1 MSLYLA
7 LGLFVA
13 GAFVVMKGGDWFV
26 DAAGDIAR
34 RLGVPTFII
43 GATIVSLAT
52 TLPEMLVSVIAAMS
66 GKTDMAVGNAVG
78 SVTANTGLILA
89 VTMMFMAVQ
98 TTRRHT
104 GQYVILLLA
113 AGILWMGVDTGA
125 LEPWAWVFLGIL
137 FVAFMVNNLLSARE
151 NRAPADSVVPAEGM
165 GRSVG
170 FFLLGGLGI
179 VVGSEFL
186 VNGGSAIATALGVPE
201 RAIAVTM
208 VAIGTSLPELVT
220 AITAIRKQEAA
231 LSVGNIIGANIIDL
245 TLILPVCSLVSGRAL
260 PVSSASVRYDLP
272 ACFFVTLAAVLPL
285 ALRKKG
291 SKIQGII
298 LLLLYGAYL
307 VLSL

>member
-13 GAFVVMKGGDWFV
+13 GVFMVMKGGDWFV

-34 RLGVPTFII
+34 RLGVPTFVI
-43 GATIVSLAT
+43 GASIVSLAT
-52 TLPEMLVSVIAAMS
+52 TLPEILVSVIAAV
-66 GKTDMAVGNAVG
+66 GDKTDMAVGNAVG

-89 VTMMFMAVQ
+89 VTMIFMTVR
-98 TTRRHT
+98 TNHRHT
-104 GQYVILLLA
+104 GQYIILLLS
-113 AGILWMGVDTGA
+113 AGTLWMGVDTGA
-125 LEPWAWVFLGIL
+125 LEPWAGVLLGTL
-137 FVAFMVNNLLSARE
+137 FAAFMVNNLLTARE
-151 NRAPADSVVPAEGM
+151 NRNPSENIAASEGM

-170 FFLLGGLGI
+170 FFLLGGLSI
-179 VVGSEFL
+179 VVGSESL
-186 VNGGSAIATALGVPE
+186 VNGGSAIAVALGVPE
-201 RAIAVTM
+201 RVIAVTM

-260 PVSSASVRYDLP
+260 PVSPASVRYDLP
-272 ACFFVTLAAVLPL
+272 ACFLVTLAAVLPL

-291 SKIQGII
+291 SKIQGIMLI
-298 LLLLYGAYL
+298 LLYGAYL